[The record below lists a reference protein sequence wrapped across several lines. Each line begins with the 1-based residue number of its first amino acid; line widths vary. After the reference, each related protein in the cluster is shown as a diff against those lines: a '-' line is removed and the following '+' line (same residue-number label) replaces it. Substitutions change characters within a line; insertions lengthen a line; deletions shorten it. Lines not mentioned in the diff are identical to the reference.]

1 MTSGTEIPGEVP
13 VPTPAAGSAPPG
25 VGRGAKRREPPAPW
39 RIRVAWAVALIA
51 DALQLAVF
59 PMMLWGAVS
68 PLDDIIDGVVALV
81 LMALLG
87 WHLAFLPS
95 FLIKLLPVLDLA
107 PMWTLAVAF
116 VTRRTAPERR

>member
-1 MTSGTEIPGEVP
+1 MKSGAEIPAEFHVATP
-13 VPTPAAGSAPPG
+13 VPGPASAEH
-25 VGRGAKRREPPAPW
+25 GRGVKRREPPAPW
-39 RIRVAWAVALIA
+39 RIRTAWAVALIA

-68 PLDDIIDGVVALV
+68 PLDDIVDGVVALV

-116 VTRRTAPERR
+116 VTRRTAPERH